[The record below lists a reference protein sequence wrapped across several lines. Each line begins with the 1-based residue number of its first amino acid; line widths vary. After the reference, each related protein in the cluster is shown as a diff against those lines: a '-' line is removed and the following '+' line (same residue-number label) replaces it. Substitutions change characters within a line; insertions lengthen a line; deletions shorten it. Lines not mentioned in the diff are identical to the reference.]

1 MQDEG
6 ARKVETIVG
15 LIGELYRVYGS
26 LRSLFGVSNS
36 RLKMAPLE
44 VLTLGAVVEQPN
56 PLTVAQIGRLAGYS
70 RQAIQRAANAL
81 VDAGLVEMIA
91 NPNHKRA
98 QLLIATPAGQRVKIE
113 TEVALRMLSAALAEE
128 FDLERVASLR
138 GELRTLR
145 ESIDAKVDGL
155 IAMLRQ

>member
-26 LRSLFGVSNS
+26 LRSLFGVTHS

-56 PLTVAQIGRLAGYS
+56 PRTVAQIGRLAGYS

-81 VDAGLVEMIA
+81 VDAGLVEMVA

-98 QLLIATPAGQRVKIE
+98 QLLVATPEGHKVKIE
-113 TEVALRMLSAALAEE
+113 TEAALRMLSAALAEE
-128 FDLERVASLR
+128 FDLERVASLWT
-138 GELRTLR
+138 EVRTLR
-145 ESIDAKVDGL
+145 ESIDAKADGL
-155 IAMLRQ
+155 IARLQQ

>member
-26 LRSLFGVSNS
+26 LRNLFGVSHS
-36 RLKMAPLE
+36 RLRMAPLE

-81 VDAGLVEMIA
+81 VDAGLVEMVA

-98 QLLIATPAGQRVKIE
+98 QLLVATPEGQKVKVE

-128 FDLERVASLR
+128 FDLERVAGLL

-145 ESIDAKVDGL
+145 ESIDAKADGL
-155 IAMLRQ
+155 IARLQR

>member
-1 MQDEG
+1 MQEEG

-15 LIGELYRVYGS
+15 LIAEVYRVYGS
-26 LRSLFGVSNS
+26 LRSLFSVPHS

-98 QLLIATPAGQRVKIE
+98 QLLVATPEGHKVKIE
-113 TEVALRMLSAALAEE
+113 SEVALRMLSAALAEE
-128 FDLERVASLR
+128 FDLERVASLWTEVR
-138 GELRTLR
+138 ILR
-145 ESIDAKVDGL
+145 ESIDAKADGL
-155 IAMLRQ
+155 IARLQQ